1 MEGHLPAGYSA
12 SPSPPSLPY
21 LCTWQCPGVSLA
33 LPRMQAISNRTKQCS
48 AKDIRKNVRAHVQ
61 MNAESSVLPACLLP
75 WPRAAPS
82 WCFFLT
88 PGGREKP
95 EVPAESWATNAGG
108 TLSSLIFQDYFTIAK
123 PPATCNH

>member
-12 SPSPPSLPY
+12 SPSLPPSPS
-21 LCTWQCPGVSLA
+21 VRLA
-33 LPRMQAISNRTKQCS
+33 VPRCVTGYTQDASDFPTGPMF
-48 AKDIRKNVRAHVQ
+48 AKDIRKNVRSTCTNECRELSLASLFASLAQGRPKLV
-61 MNAESSVLPACLLP
+61 LLP
-75 WPRAAPS
+75 
-82 WCFFLT
+82 T

>member
-12 SPSPPSLPY
+12 SPSLPPH
-21 LCTWQCPGVSLA
+21 LCAWQCPGVSPA
-33 LPRMQAISNRTKQCS
+33 LPRMQAISQQDQTMF
-48 AKDIRKNVRAHVQ
+48 AKDIRKNVRSTCTNECRELGLASLF
-61 MNAESSVLPACLLP
+61 ASPAQGHPKLVLLP
-75 WPRAAPS
+75 
-82 WCFFLT
+82 T